1 MKTLQHALTTVG
13 APGMNKHG
21 AMWQD
26 FKNRPLGFTGNVARE
41 TLNSVGGGFQGAWNT
56 AVIAPWDRFGSR
68 NMEGEELERWKRG
81 YSNLYAGNSVW
92 DRTVDDNDLN
102 YWASVPVRAGQERER
117 QRREAE
123 TRAEHAFYYNR
134 MHDIMSRG
142 YNQNPWQTV
151 TDLAGRA
158 MGAFTGQPSQQQQE
172 TQRQAATLQQQFPDY
187 ARQSFY
193 DVTHR
198 T

>member
-13 APGMNKHG
+13 APGINKHG
-21 AMWQD
+21 FNYPAAIAKESI
-26 FKNRPLGFTGNVARE
+26 FSLGR
-41 TLNSVGGGFQGAWNT
+41 GFQGAWNLRL
-56 AVIAPWDRFGSR
+56 ALVDRLGSW
-68 NMEGEELERWKRG
+68 NLEGEELERWKRDA
-81 YSNLYAGNSVW
+81 SKWYAGNSVW

-102 YWASVPVRAGQERER
+102 YWASIPVRADQERER

-134 MHDIMSRG
+134 MQDIVSRG

-158 MGAFTGQPSQQQQE
+158 MGAFTGQPSHQQQE